1 VSRMEKVAAAVRAM
15 SITSSKLRDRLG
27 MAYAA
32 IATIIPSTR
41 YFTTRRISS
50 PRSNKFPSSPSI
62 LYYFNRKKNIDY
74 EIKIT

>member
-1 VSRMEKVAAAVRAM
+1 MEKVAAAVRAM
-15 SITSSKLRDRLG
+15 SITSSKL
-27 MAYAA
+27 
-32 IATIIPSTR
+32 ATIIPSTR

-62 LYYFNRKKNIDY
+62 LYYFDRKKNIDY